1 MKSKTQKQLI
11 KLGDKL
17 ATNPMCQISTKMRN
31 PTAQNPL
38 LKKGGVHDHDNPKY
52 RHKKER
58 AKIRLHLKHKG
69 YDNNF

>member
-1 MKSKTQKQLI
+1 MKIKTQKELI
-11 KLGDKL
+11 KLGEKL
-17 ATNPMCQISTKMRN
+17 ATNPMCQIPTKTRN

-58 AKIRLHLKHKG
+58 ACVRLALKMG
-69 YDNNF
+69 RVCDD